1 MAKIPVNIL
10 VVEDEPPIRRLLR
23 ASLSVQNYRVIEAE
37 TGQSAL
43 DLLARERPEIVIV
56 DLGLPDMD
64 GIELIRRI
72 RASSQVPIV
81 VLSSRGS
88 VRAKVDAL
96 ELGADDY
103 VTKPFNMEELLAR
116 LRTAQRHSF
125 QKKGE
130 EPVFRAGDLVVDL
143 IRRRVSVAGV
153 DVKLSPTEF
162 AMLQLLVTHA
172 GKVLTHD
179 QILREIW
186 GTARDVQYLR
196 VYVRQLRKK
205 LETDPDSPRHII
217 TEPGV
222 GYRLQDED

>member
-10 VVEDEPPIRRLLR
+10 VVEDEPPIRKLLR
-23 ASLSVQNYRVIEAE
+23 ASLSVQNYRLIEAD
-37 TGQSAL
+37 TGQRAL
-43 DLLARERPEIVIV
+43 DVLAREQPEIVIV

-64 GIELIRRI
+64 GIELIRRM
-72 RASSQVPIV
+72 RAASQVPIV
-81 VLSSRGS
+81 VLSSRAN

-103 VTKPFNMEELLAR
+103 VTKPFHMEELLVR
-116 LRTAQRHSF
+116 LRTAQRHGF
-125 QKKGE
+125 QKRSE
-130 EPVFRAGDLVVDL
+130 SPVFRAGDLAVDL
-143 IRRRVSVAGV
+143 IRRRVSVAGA

-162 AMLQLLVTHA
+162 AMLRLFVTHA

-186 GTARDVQYLR
+186 GTVRDVQYLR

-205 LETDPDSPRHII
+205 LEADPESPRHII

-222 GYRLQDED
+222 GYRLQDEG